1 MQPRCE
7 AVERWFDE
15 EANAIGSSVLFTKT
29 ALRPLILR
37 FYIALEILE
46 GLIYVLSVAQ

>member
-15 EANAIGSSVLFTKT
+15 EANAIGSSVQFTKT
-29 ALRPLILR
+29 PLRPLILR
-37 FYIALEILE
+37 FDIALKTLE
-46 GLIYVLSVAQ
+46 GLI